1 MGVDL
6 GIKNYVAPATKI
18 DRLKTVIYN
27 ILESIRICAILL
39 EPLINLTSD
48 KILNQL
54 NTSKRDI
61 ESIETFGNLE
71 TGIVLN
77 KPEILFNRI
86 EVK

>member
-1 MGVDL
+1 MGKRKKQNNK
-6 GIKNYVAPATKI
+6 IKI
-18 DRLKTVIYN
+18 I
-27 ILESIRICAILL
+27 ESIIAIVILA
-39 EPLINLTSD
+39 LISIFGTENE
-48 KILNQL
+48 ILNQL